1 MVGVNAGAPTRSR
14 FGPDGATE
22 RGRTKVAQK
31 TIVELVDDL
40 DGSTA
45 DETLTFALDGTV
57 YEIDLKK
64 AHADLIRNELA
75 PYMSA
80 GRKATG
86 GAPGRGRGAISRR
99 RGQRDDRATE
109 IRAWARAHGFQV
121 SDRGRISR
129 EVVDAYEAAH

>member
-1 MVGVNAGAPTRSR
+1 M
-14 FGPDGATE
+14 
-22 RGRTKVAQK
+22 AQK

-40 DGSTA
+40 DGSRA
-45 DETLTFALDGTV
+45 DETVTFALDGTV

-75 PYMSA
+75 PYVSA

-86 GAPGRGRGAISRR
+86 ATAGRGRAAATSRR
-99 RGQRDDRATE
+99 RAQRDDRATE
-109 IRAWARAHGFQV
+109 IREWARAQGFQV

-129 EVVDAYEAAH
+129 EVVEAYEAAH

>member
-1 MVGVNAGAPTRSR
+1 MT
-14 FGPDGATE
+14 
-22 RGRTKVAQK
+22 QK

-40 DGSTA
+40 DGSRA
-45 DETLTFALDGTV
+45 DETVTFALDGTV

-75 PYMSA
+75 PYVSA

-86 GAPGRGRGAISRR
+86 ATAAGRGRAAATSRR
-99 RGQRDDRATE
+99 RAQRDDRATE
-109 IRAWARAHGFQV
+109 IRGWARAQGFQV

-129 EVVDAYEAAH
+129 EVVEAYEAAH